1 TAPLFGVLAGVL
13 LAIDGGIDLRRDTD
27 YLDPRWN
34 RSTSRSIAHVLYTP
48 SAWLTRGLNPDD
60 QTVVNYCDTKE
71 RSVYSLAFGL
81 GRTRP
86 SVPSELKAPPLPLND
101 YSQTDLQKIYAGWN
115 AVIEPISDDR
125 VRLVV
130 TLNSRPNAM
139 HFTIDTTRH
148 VLLKMDT
155 LNDGK
160 LTNSTTFDEFVEL
173 AGSWWA
179 QHVVQTDDQGRIT
192 SDMRLELRAL
202 NADESAARLNELTA
216 EKSSVQLLQVPFASL
231 RTARQKVAD
240 GSASFADRITMILH
254 NAQLQQW
261 DEMWKHVDAAEML
274 AADKPGVRW
283 MRTVLRAT
291 IRRNEDAHEHLMQ
304 EARKLLPKAQ
314 LDEVFL
320 AEFILAQDRALSSPP
335 EFDDLHQLLEPVYT
349 RSLAERVPTLPVHW
363 TNDEPAEQRL
373 RDGIAQRIMDQW
385 LEREASSLQQL
396 NRNEDALGLRR
407 QIAERSPWDANAQQ
421 VYAQQLAAAGEF

>member
-1 TAPLFGVLAGVL
+1 
-13 LAIDGGIDLRRDTD
+13 
-27 YLDPRWN
+27 
-34 RSTSRSIAHVLYTP
+34 
-48 SAWLTRGLNPDD
+48 
-60 QTVVNYCDTKE
+60 
-71 RSVYSLAFGL
+71 
-81 GRTRP
+81 
-86 SVPSELKAPPLPLND
+86 
-101 YSQTDLQKIYAGWN
+101 
-115 AVIEPISDDR
+115 
-125 VRLVV
+125 
-130 TLNSRPNAM
+130 
-139 HFTIDTTRH
+139 
-148 VLLKMDT
+148 
-155 LNDGK
+155 
-160 LTNSTTFDEFVEL
+160 
-173 AGSWWA
+173 
-179 QHVVQTDDQGRIT
+179 
-192 SDMRLELRAL
+192 
-202 NADESAARLNELTA
+202 
-216 EKSSVQLLQVPFASL
+216 
-231 RTARQKVAD
+231 
-240 GSASFADRITMILH
+240 
-254 NAQLQQW
+254 
-261 DEMWKHVDAAEML
+261 
-274 AADKPGVRW
+274 